1 MVFML
6 LLPADIIALLDSCAP
21 LFSCQTWRHAPL
33 LVAGA
38 ILAPDRRI
46 VSSALRAAGLGQVH
60 TLQTYHRLLNR
71 AAWSCLGAS
80 RILLGLL
87 VATFAATVQAKAGES
102 S

>member
-6 LLPADIIALLDSCAP
+6 LLPADISALLDSCAP
-21 LFSCQTWRHAPL
+21 LLSRQTWRHAPL

-38 ILAPDRRI
+38 ILAPDRRM
-46 VSSALRAAGLGQVH
+46 VSSALRAVGLGQVR

-71 AAWSCLGAS
+71 AAWSGLGAS

-87 VATFAATVQAKAGES
+87 VATFAATVQAQAGES